1 MAISNQVLAGTTC
14 LVVIGLVFAATSKKS
29 DNPNKDRAPAT
40 SEKAQIMKRLLTLQ
54 KQFDDSQ
61 GSMSADDILALCEQH
76 RDIVTDGRNL
86 LKGAQLEEFDAAAAI
101 SINLL
106 TQSWQQKSQAEG
118 PPEKPEQVPGKLDEV
133 RKTTPVVV
141 DEEPYVAPGSGPG
154 HADFLRNL
162 REEPSFQQTPSN
174 LDDAVD
180 RYANTQQSVAVGE
193 KSAFTTSGDKLNRP
207 ENRKDDPFGE
217 KLANDQAM
225 GGFDT
230 PTTDNVAP
238 LNIESTAE
246 PSEKIDP
253 PNGSEGLNP
262 APTFSAMSD
271 PAPSKPPKPPQLE
284 PVSAPKVQNLTEALD
299 RVEQTEAL
307 YNSTNEVQFGSND
320 FQTRLDSVRQKI
332 AETNDIRARTELI
345 EKLKLMSA
353 QTNTTVTRD
362 QAAGLAKIDTLM
374 TKAYK
379 FNLSFANRS
388 PETTEMARKR
398 LVACQQKVAEIIGK
412 QSNAG
417 GWGTVSNQVKLDA
430 EILKTLLGG
439 IPPARVK
446 RARSEETV
454 GDLGVRDRDPE
465 QVTKRPRTSEV
476 VDVERSS
483 SGEPARQKSRN

>member
-1 MAISNQVLAGTTC
+1 MPPISPRSRAVSASIVKG
-14 LVVIGLVFAATSKKS
+14 FASI
-29 DNPNKDRAPAT
+29 R
-40 SEKAQIMKRLLTLQ
+40 AQIFTFFWIWPGLTKAPRRL
-54 KQFDDSQ
+54 
-61 GSMSADDILALCEQH
+61 A
-76 RDIVTDGRNL
+76 
-86 LKGAQLEEFDAAAAI
+86 
-101 SINLL
+101 
-106 TQSWQQKSQAEG
+106 
-118 PPEKPEQVPGKLDEV
+118 
-133 RKTTPVVV
+133 
-141 DEEPYVAPGSGPG
+141 
-154 HADFLRNL
+154 
-162 REEPSFQQTPSN
+162 
-174 LDDAVD
+174 
-180 RYANTQQSVAVGE
+180 
-193 KSAFTTSGDKLNRP
+193 
-207 ENRKDDPFGE
+207 
-217 KLANDQAM
+217 
-225 GGFDT
+225 GFDT

-271 PAPSKPPKPPQLE
+271 PPPSKPPKPPQLE
-284 PVSAPKVQNLTEALD
+284 PVSARKVQNLTEALD

-345 EKLKLMSA
+345 EKLKMMSA

-398 LVACQQKVAEIIGK
+398 LVACQQKVSEIIGK

-430 EILKTLLGG
+430 EILKTLIGG